1 MGFKGVNQC
10 IDAIDS
16 CPQTPGQT
24 WRGAAL
30 DHGADYGRH
39 ALRKERQLSDSRSR
53 WIAILLACAAVLQ
66 PNALLADTIPVRHTE
81 GLMHGFLVLRTLEG
95 KAIADGQMTQDAQGD
110 RVKTHLTFRFK
121 DGSLYEDTAVYSQ
134 RGTFRLFSDHLIQKG
149 PSFKRPVDTFIDA
162 STGQVKVRYTEQ
174 GKEKIV
180 AQRLE
185 LPPDV
190 ANGLLFT
197 LVKDIKP
204 SVPQTTVSIVAA
216 TPNPPLPK
224 IAHPPHS
231 PAPFTI
237 GSFRHKAM
245 HYVVKAEIGGF
256 TGFLARL
263 MGKQP
268 ADTHVWVLGG
278 EAPAFVKL
286 EGPLYVGGPIWRIQ
300 LASAGL
306 FYPCM
311 TGHRFLWP
319 LS

>member
-1 MGFKGVNQC
+1 DTM
-10 IDAIDS
+10 DT
-16 CPQTPGQT
+16 CPQTARQT
-24 WRGAAL
+24 CSAAL
-30 DHGADYGRH
+30 MHHGADHARH
-39 ALRKERQLSDSRSR
+39 ALRKEPRHSDSRSS

-95 KAIADGQMTQDAQGD
+95 KALADGQMTQDAQAD
-110 RVKTHLTFRFK
+110 RVKTHLIFRFK

-149 PSFKRPVDTFIDA
+149 PSFKQPVDTFIDA

-216 TPNPPLPK
+216 TPKPRLVKLAILPQGEE
-224 IAHPPHS
+224 
-231 PAPFTI
+231 PFTI

-245 HYVVKAEIGGF
+245 HYVVKAEIGGV

-263 MGKQP
+263 LGKQP
-268 ADTHVWVLGG
+268 A
-278 EAPAFVKL
+278 
-286 EGPLYVGGPIWRIQ
+286 
-300 LASAGL
+300 
-306 FYPCM
+306 
-311 TGHRFLWP
+311 
-319 LS
+319 